1 MSRKPR
7 TVKKIQPNYRT
18 LVVTVDNKFGV
29 LARVSGLFARRGVNI
44 KSLAVAPT
52 DKAEFSRITVD
63 LDIELESVSLDQ
75 IIKQLDKLIN
85 VVEIRALDPDKS
97 VERELMI
104 VTVRAEASQRDELV
118 DHLDEVG
125 GKVLNIGTESMMLSL
140 VETSSVIDDFESFL
154 GNFGIVEL
162 QRTGRVALDSL

>member
-1 MSRKPR
+1 M
-7 TVKKIQPNYRT
+7 KKIQPNYRT

-140 VETSSVIDDFESFL
+140 VETSSVIDDFESF
-154 GNFGIVEL
+154 
-162 QRTGRVALDSL
+162 

>member
-1 MSRKPR
+1 M
-7 TVKKIQPNYRT
+7 KKNQPNYRT

-104 VTVRAEASQRDELV
+104 VTVKAEASQRDELV
-118 DHLDEVG
+118 DQLDKVG

-154 GNFGIVEL
+154 SNCGIVEL

>member
-1 MSRKPR
+1 MKKTQENYTILVI
-7 TVKKIQPNYRT
+7 TVE
-18 LVVTVDNKFGV
+18 NKFGV
-29 LARVSGLFARRGVNI
+29 LARVSGLFSRRGVNI

-75 IIKQLDKLIN
+75 IINQLDKLIN
-85 VVEIRALDPDKS
+85 VVEIRALDPAES

-104 VTVRAEASQRDELV
+104 VTVEAEASQRDELV
-118 DHLDEVG
+118 DHLDKVG

-154 GNFGIVEL
+154 SSFK
-162 QRTGRVALDSL
+162 D

>member
-1 MSRKPR
+1 M
-7 TVKKIQPNYRT
+7 KKSQPNYRT

-97 VERELMI
+97 VER
-104 VTVRAEASQRDELV
+104 
-118 DHLDEVG
+118 
-125 GKVLNIGTESMMLSL
+125 
-140 VETSSVIDDFESFL
+140 
-154 GNFGIVEL
+154 
-162 QRTGRVALDSL
+162 

>member
-1 MSRKPR
+1 MKKTQGNYTILVI
-7 TVKKIQPNYRT
+7 TVE
-18 LVVTVDNKFGV
+18 NKFGV
-29 LARVSGLFARRGVNI
+29 LARVSGLFSRRGVNI

-63 LDIELESVSLDQ
+63 LDIELEGVSLDQ
-75 IIKQLDKLIN
+75 IINQLDKLIN
-85 VVEIRALDPDKS
+85 VVEIRALDPAES

-104 VTVRAEASQRDELV
+104 VTVEADASQRDELV
-118 DHLDEVG
+118 DHLDKVG

-154 GNFGIVEL
+154 SDYGIVEL

>member
-1 MSRKPR
+1 M
-7 TVKKIQPNYRT
+7 KKIQPNYKT

>member
-1 MSRKPR
+1 MKKTKRNYTILVI
-7 TVKKIQPNYRT
+7 TVE
-18 LVVTVDNKFGV
+18 NKFGV
-29 LARVSGLFARRGVNI
+29 LARVSGLFSRRGVNI

-63 LDIELESVSLDQ
+63 LDIELEAVSLDQ
-75 IIKQLDKLIN
+75 IINQLDKLIN
-85 VVEIRALDPDKS
+85 VVEIRALDPAES

-104 VTVRAEASQRDELV
+104 VTVEAEASQRDELV
-118 DHLDEVG
+118 DHLDKVG

-154 GNFGIVEL
+154 SDYGIVEL

>member
-1 MSRKPR
+1 M
-7 TVKKIQPNYRT
+7 KKSQPNYRT

-85 VVEIRALDPDKS
+85 VVEIKLIHIWLNFKAK
-97 VERELMI
+97 
-104 VTVRAEASQRDELV
+104 
-118 DHLDEVG
+118 VG
-125 GKVLNIGTESMMLSL
+125 
-140 VETSSVIDDFESFL
+140 SVIYPMFIYIY
-154 GNFGIVEL
+154 G
-162 QRTGRVALDSL
+162 Q

>member
-1 MSRKPR
+1 
-7 TVKKIQPNYRT
+7 VKKIQPNYRT

-125 GKVLNIGTESMMLSL
+125 GKVLSIGTESMMLSL

>member
-1 MSRKPR
+1 M
-7 TVKKIQPNYRT
+7 KKIQPNYRT

>member
-1 MSRKPR
+1 MKKTQANYTILVI
-7 TVKKIQPNYRT
+7 TVE
-18 LVVTVDNKFGV
+18 NKFGV
-29 LARVSGLFARRGVNI
+29 LARVSGLFSRRGVNI

-75 IIKQLDKLIN
+75 IINQLDKLIN
-85 VVEIRALDPDKS
+85 VVEIRALDPAES

-104 VTVRAEASQRDELV
+104 VTVEAEASQRDELV
-118 DHLDEVG
+118 DHLDKVG
-125 GKVLNIGTESMMLSL
+125 GKGLKIGTESMMLSL

-154 GNFGIVEL
+154 SDYGIVEL

>member
-1 MSRKPR
+1 M
-7 TVKKIQPNYRT
+7 KKIQPNYRT

-125 GKVLNIGTESMMLSL
+125 GKVLSIGTESMMLSL

>member
-1 MSRKPR
+1 MKKTQANYTILVI
-7 TVKKIQPNYRT
+7 TVE
-18 LVVTVDNKFGV
+18 NKFGV
-29 LARVSGLFARRGVNI
+29 LARVSGLFSRRGVNI

-75 IIKQLDKLIN
+75 IINQLDKLIN
-85 VVEIRALDPDKS
+85 VVEIRALDPAES

-104 VTVRAEASQRDELV
+104 VTVEAEASQRDELV
-118 DHLDEVG
+118 DHLDKVG

-154 GNFGIVEL
+154 GDYGIVEL

>member
-1 MSRKPR
+1 M
-7 TVKKIQPNYRT
+7 KKIQPNYRT
-18 LVVTVDNKFGV
+18 LGVTVDNKFGV
-29 LARVSGLFARRGVNI
+29 LARVSGLLARRGVNI

>member
-1 MSRKPR
+1 M
-7 TVKKIQPNYRT
+7 KKSQPNYRT

-104 VTVRAEASQRDELV
+104 VTVKAEASQRDELV
-118 DHLDEVG
+118 DHLDKVG

-140 VETSSVIDDFESFL
+140 VETSSVIDDFESFFS
-154 GNFGIVEL
+154 NFGIVEL

>member
-1 MSRKPR
+1 M
-7 TVKKIQPNYRT
+7 KKIQPNYRT
-18 LVVTVDNKFGV
+18 LVVTVDNKFGD